1 MGDKMSEYVVLTGMS
16 EHVISELKQN
26 RLLTIEIR
34 SPHNFF
40 AAMDLKP
47 GDFLFLTR
55 TCPDDLT
62 GGNTG
67 IVAKLLKTQMSTFRV
82 LQSGEMYHEEREM
95 TTLRLQLDP
104 RCIARVRKVLNNRIG
119 EVSKVD
125 AEEIPLYNAQ

>member
-26 RLLTIEIR
+26 KLLTIEIR

-40 AAMDLKP
+40 AAMNLKP
-47 GDFLFLTR
+47 GDSLFLTR

-67 IVAKLLKTQMSTFRV
+67 IVAKLLKSQMSTFRV

-119 EVSKVD
+119 TISKVD